1 VAEIWGALGALAV
14 LVVPMALA
22 GWLLARVDRPPHRS
36 RRRPHGKMP
45 DSTGGRPD
53 AD

>member
-1 VAEIWGALGALAV
+1 VAGIWGALGALAV
-14 LVVPMALA
+14 IVVPMALA
-22 GWLLARVDRPPHRS
+22 GWLLARADRS

-45 DSTGGRPD
+45 DSTGSRPD